1 LSTTTEVTV
10 NAAENKELVNDKLN
24 EVLAEDKKSK
34 SVTVVPPSDTLV
46 TLPGGYATFAGEVI
60 KEAEVREL
68 NGRDE
73 EAIARASNVGKA
85 LITILNRGVVRI
97 GNQPA
102 TEEMLDSLLSGDR
115 DTLMVAIFKATFGNE
130 TTVTSICNSCT
141 SLQDI
146 EVDLNVHLK
155 VRPLTDSRKFTVK
168 CKAGD
173 VVVLLPNGFTQKE
186 LVDNTDKT
194 VAEMTTVLLENCV
207 ESINGNPVLNKS
219 QVQDLGINDRKLIA
233 EEINKRA
240 FGPLFDEVVL
250 PCPQCEGEVN
260 VPLNLGT
267 LFRF

>member
-1 LSTTTEVTV
+1 LSTQTDVTV
-10 NAAENKELVNDKLN
+10 KAGENTDLVNEKVA
-24 EVLAEDKKSK
+24 EVLTEKKSK
-34 SVTVVPPSDTLV
+34 SVTVVPPSETLV
-46 TLPGGYATFAGEVI
+46 TLPGGYATFTGEVT

-68 NGRDE
+68 NGKDE
-73 EAIARASNVGKA
+73 EAIARTPNVGRA

-102 TEEMLDSLLSGDR
+102 TEEMLDSLLAGDR

-130 TTVTSICNSCT
+130 TTVTSICNSCN

-146 EVDLNVHLK
+146 EVDLNTALK
-155 VRPLTDSRKFTVK
+155 IRPLTSSRKFTVQ
-168 CKAGD
+168 CKIGE
-173 VVVLLPNGFTQKE
+173 VVTLLPSGFTQKE

-194 VAEMTTVLLENCV
+194 VAELTTILLENCV
-207 ESINGNPVLNKS
+207 ESINGTVVLDKS
-219 QVQDLGINDRKLIA
+219 QVQELGINDRKMIA

-240 FGPLFDEVVL
+240 FGPLFDDVVL
-250 PCPQCEGEVN
+250 PCPQCESEVN